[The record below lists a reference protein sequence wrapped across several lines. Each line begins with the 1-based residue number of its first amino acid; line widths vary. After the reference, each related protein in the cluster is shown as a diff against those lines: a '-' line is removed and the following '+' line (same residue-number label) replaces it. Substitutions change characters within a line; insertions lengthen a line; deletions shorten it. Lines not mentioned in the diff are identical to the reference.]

1 MNRMRLVVLG
11 LLAGTLA
18 ATCQPGA
25 AWAQPYPLRPVKIIV
40 PTPPGGPVDVIARI
54 TANYLQTVLGQ
65 GFVVENRPGAGNTI
79 GSKDA
84 AEATPDGY
92 TLLYSSASGLV
103 IAPLLHPDAG
113 YDPIKSYDPIVLVGQ
128 SSNILVV
135 NPSVPAN
142 SVQELVAYAK
152 ANPGKVNFS
161 SGGIGVLPHL
171 IGEMF
176 KARAGIDI
184 VHVPYKGGGPSITD
198 LVAGN
203 VQMTFEGTSVLLPLI
218 KAGKLRALAV
228 TTPKRIP
235 QLPDVPTIV
244 ESGFPNFVS
253 TSWTGLLAPAHT
265 PPPVIAKLNATID
278 AGLKTP
284 ELITKLDNLSNEPLG
299 GTPADFTA
307 QIKADV
313 GKWSPIVKSLGLNHA
328 AQ

>member
-1 MNRMRLVVLG
+1 MNHLRLILLG
-11 LLAGTLA
+11 LLAVLA
-18 ATCQPGA
+18 ATCHGPA

-54 TANYLQTVLGQ
+54 TANYLQSVLGQ

-79 GSKDA
+79 GSRDA
-84 AEATPDGY
+84 AEAKSDGY

-113 YDPIKSYDPIVLVGQ
+113 YDPIKSYDPVVLVGQ

-142 SVQELVAYAK
+142 SVKELVAYAK

-235 QLPDVPTIV
+235 QLPDVPTMV

-265 PPPVIAKLNATID
+265 PEPVIAKLNATMN
-278 AGLKTP
+278 AGLKAP
-284 ELITKLDNLSNEPLG
+284 ELITALDHLSNEPLG

-307 QIKADV
+307 LIKSDL

-328 AQ
+328 AN

>member
-1 MNRMRLVVLG
+1 MIRKLVLTAG
-11 LLAGTLA
+11 LLIGFAVSA
-18 ATCQPGA
+18 AT
-25 AWAQPYPLRPVKIIV
+25 AQDYPDRPVKIIV
-40 PTPPGGPVDVIARI
+40 PTPPGGPVDVIARL
-54 TANYLQTVLGQ
+54 TANALQTSLGKA
-65 GFVVENRPGAGNTI
+65 FVVENRPGAGNTI

-92 TLLYSSASGLV
+92 TLLFTAASGQV

-113 YDPIKSYDPIVLVGQ
+113 YDPLKSFDPIALVGQ

-142 SVQELVAYAK
+142 TVQELVAYAK

-184 VHVPYKGGGPSITD
+184 VHVPYKGGGPSISD
-198 LVAGN
+198 VVAGN
-203 VQMTFEGTSVLLPLI
+203 VQMTFEGTSILLPLI
-218 KAGKLRALAV
+218 KAGRLRALAV

-235 QLPDVPTIV
+235 QLPDVPTMV

-265 PPPVIAKLNATID
+265 PEPVIAKLNAAINE
-278 AGLKTP
+278 GLKTP
-284 ELITKLDNLSNEPLG
+284 ELTTALERLSNAPLG

-307 QIKADV
+307 VIKSDLD
-313 GKWSPIVKSLGLNHA
+313 KWSPIVNSLGLNK
-328 AQ
+328 Q